1 MADLIAQHE
10 GMTHEVENIET
21 KAAPHYSAAPQPATP
36 QVLHACA
43 PAIRL
48 LCDAQRCV
56 GFRLPLRAN
65 GAVKGPSRCNRS
77 AAIGLFM
84 SVQPPQPQ
92 SQPQPLGESSA
103 EVILR
108 KAKDMVAAKKLAE
121 TEVDAKRKAHEH
133 KDKHKSR
140 DKDKDKDKDKGR
152 DRDRDRDKGRDRDR
166 DRDKGVHDR
175 RAEREHESKQS
186 LSSLADDSSLKS
198 VADDLSQASRMAH
211 SPRMW
216 SLRSDTLDS
225 SLCRDP
231 PSCADAK
238 YVPLWFCERMG
249 RR

>member
-1 MADLIAQHE
+1 
-10 GMTHEVENIET
+10 
-21 KAAPHYSAAPQPATP
+21 
-36 QVLHACA
+36 
-43 PAIRL
+43 
-48 LCDAQRCV
+48 
-56 GFRLPLRAN
+56 
-65 GAVKGPSRCNRS
+65 
-77 AAIGLFM
+77 M
-84 SVQPPQPQ
+84 SVQPPQP
-92 SQPQPLGESSA
+92 QPQPLGESSA
-103 EVILR
+103 EAILR

-140 DKDKDKDKDKGR
+140 DKDRDKGR
-152 DRDRDRDKGRDRDR
+152 DRDRDR

-216 SLRSDTLDS
+216 PLRSDTLDS

-238 YVPLWFCERMG
+238 YIPLWFCERMG

>member
-1 MADLIAQHE
+1 
-10 GMTHEVENIET
+10 
-21 KAAPHYSAAPQPATP
+21 
-36 QVLHACA
+36 
-43 PAIRL
+43 
-48 LCDAQRCV
+48 
-56 GFRLPLRAN
+56 
-65 GAVKGPSRCNRS
+65 
-77 AAIGLFM
+77 M

-216 SLRSDTLDS
+216 PLRSDTLDS

>member
-1 MADLIAQHE
+1 
-10 GMTHEVENIET
+10 
-21 KAAPHYSAAPQPATP
+21 
-36 QVLHACA
+36 
-43 PAIRL
+43 
-48 LCDAQRCV
+48 
-56 GFRLPLRAN
+56 
-65 GAVKGPSRCNRS
+65 
-77 AAIGLFM
+77 M

-92 SQPQPLGESSA
+92 PQSQPQPQPLGESSA
-103 EVILR
+103 EAILR

-140 DKDKDKDKDKGR
+140 DKDKDKGRDMDRDKGR
-152 DRDRDRDKGRDRDR
+152 DRDRDR

-186 LSSLADDSSLKS
+186 PLSSLADDSSLKS

-216 SLRSDTLDS
+216 PLRSDTLDS

-238 YVPLWFCERMG
+238 YIPLWFCERMG